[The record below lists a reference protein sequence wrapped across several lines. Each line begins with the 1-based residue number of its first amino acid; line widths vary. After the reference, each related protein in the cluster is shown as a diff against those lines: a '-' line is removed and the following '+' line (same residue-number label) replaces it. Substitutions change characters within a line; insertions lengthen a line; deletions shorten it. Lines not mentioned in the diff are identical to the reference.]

1 MVGPELLLHVKWH
14 DHSSLTETT
23 RLHVRL
29 MRSGE
34 TATRPCLQTTW
45 RFIWAWPSRPCIT
58 PSGRSDLLIQAVASY
73 AITRTAAVRATL
85 GAGSTGTKLRAMLL
99 EIASHNDGGRGC
111 LLVNT
116 AVELGPHDEG
126 VRQLVK
132 AGFEG
137 MMGSF
142 EEVIRSGQARGD
154 IDSTVDAAKHAMT
167 LVAGIAGLRVMAK
180 SGFNRKQLVP
190 FVETLL
196 AGMSL

>member
-1 MVGPELLLHVKWH
+1 MARPLEFDRNQALTCAVDAFWRDGYASLSANDLAAHMGVAK
-14 DHSSLTETT
+14 SSMYNTFGSK
-23 RLHVRL
+23 RDV
-29 MRSGE
+29 
-34 TATRPCLQTTW
+34 
-45 RFIWAWPSRPCIT
+45 
-58 PSGRSDLLIQAVASY
+58 LIQAVTNYAS
-73 AITRTAAVRATL
+73 TRTAAVRATL
-85 GAGSTGTKLRAMLL
+85 GGGSTGAKLRAMLL
-99 EIASHNDGGRGC
+99 DVASHNDGGRGC

-154 IDSTVDAAKHAMT
+154 IDSKVDAAKQAMT

-180 SGFNRKQLVP
+180 SGFTKKQLVP

-196 AGMSL
+196 AGLLL